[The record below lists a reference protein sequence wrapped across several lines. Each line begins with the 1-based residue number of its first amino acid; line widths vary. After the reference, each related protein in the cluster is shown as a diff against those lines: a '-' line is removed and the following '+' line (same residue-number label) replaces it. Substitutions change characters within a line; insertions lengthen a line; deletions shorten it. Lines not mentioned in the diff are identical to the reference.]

1 MRIGTAIFT
10 LVLVALFVGV
20 PIWGYQVYLKSL
32 REQSSAVNKGTEALG
47 NSAKADLK
55 KIKQQYNS
63 SPGASA
69 GTSAGTLKNANKMID
84 QIKKA
89 QKQR

>member
-32 REQSSAVNKGTEALG
+32 RQQSSAVNQGTETLG
-47 NSAKADLK
+47 NAAKADLRK
-55 KIKQQYNS
+55 LQQQRQVS
-63 SPGASA
+63 STPTAGGSA
-69 GTSAGTLKNANKMID
+69 ATLKNANKAIEK
-84 QIKKA
+84 IKQA
-89 QKQR
+89 QKRR